1 MDKLE
6 TLVETTQRDIN
17 NSQTD
22 ITNILN
28 LAEFSLNELG
38 NIENPNIL
46 VLGVAPYFPEAKI
59 ISNWS
64 NEKKKSANLTCVDR
78 EVPPYQ
84 FVEKLLQLDNT
95 DFFKMNY
102 VTSNFEDYS
111 FDKKYD
117 LILLLRYSNFSLLQ
131 DSVFENIV
139 KSLNNNGIFIMSGG
153 VNEQFQG
160 YSLKN
165 PNISLEK
172 SSEVPFSDT
181 DYFKSYGGKNMVLK
195 FKKEEDEI

>member
-64 NEKKKSANLTCVDR
+64 NKVKKSVNLTCVDR

-117 LILLLRYSNFSLLQ
+117 LILLLRYSNFSILP